1 MAELTEIE
9 LVRRNEVFTTV
20 VYSPQIIRVENIPE
34 SESSSVAVKS
44 AGENLPK
51 QSLLVAKV
59 HDSSSF
65 LERVWVFSVWGGRA
79 REYVHSHSSLV
90 EFIIDIFKAV
100 F

>member
-9 LVRRNEVFTTV
+9 LVRRNEVFATV

-51 QSLLVAKV
+51 QSLLLAKV

-65 LERVWVFSVWGGRA
+65 LERVWVFSGRA
-79 REYVHSHSSLV
+79 REYVHSYSSLV